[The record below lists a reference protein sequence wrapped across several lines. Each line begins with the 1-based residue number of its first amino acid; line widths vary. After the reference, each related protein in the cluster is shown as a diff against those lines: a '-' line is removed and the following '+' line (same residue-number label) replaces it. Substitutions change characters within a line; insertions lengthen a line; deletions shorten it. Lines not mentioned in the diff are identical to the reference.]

1 MSHWPAF
8 ERDELPI
15 HYAATERESS
25 WLLPQSLGS
34 LADELAGDV
43 TGEWSGERA
52 GDHEVNPNRA
62 SNRLF
67 LWIRSVSGFNRP
79 H

>member
-8 ERDELPI
+8 EKDEIPL
-15 HYAATERESS
+15 HYPATERESS

-52 GDHEVNPNRA
+52 GDHEVNTNRA
-62 SNRLF
+62 SNRWL
-67 LWIRSVSGFNRP
+67 LWIRSVSGLNRP